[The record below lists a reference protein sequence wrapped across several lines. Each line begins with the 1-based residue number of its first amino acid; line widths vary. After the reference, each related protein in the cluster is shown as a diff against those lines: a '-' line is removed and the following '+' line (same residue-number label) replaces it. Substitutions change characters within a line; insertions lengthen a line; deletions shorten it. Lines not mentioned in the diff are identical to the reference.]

1 MAGRGWLIRTPFAAQ
16 PSPGAGGRRGG
27 RSRPE
32 APSCLYAEPVST
44 ETSLDLP
51 PAQQARSRL
60 TQQRILEAG
69 TALLEEGGTEV
80 LTIAAVASRA
90 GVSVGSVYRRFGDK
104 DRLTAALQHDMIDKF
119 RADIIRR
126 FEPVRTDPTGLV
138 ASAVAGI
145 TETFEAHER
154 LMRVFVTAA
163 TADLAVARVGSE
175 ASIDAGHVFRQFL
188 EPIVPIIDVP
198 EPELRLD
205 FAYRLVYAACMNRV
219 LHGERFESNRPLT
232 WRQLTDELV
241 SVACLYLLGTDANVS
256 SPSHIPRG
264 ATY

>member
-1 MAGRGWLIRTPFAAQ
+1 M
-16 PSPGAGGRRGG
+16 
-27 RSRPE
+27 
-32 APSCLYAEPVST
+32 ST

-51 PAQQARSRL
+51 PAQQARSRV

-69 TALLEEGGTEV
+69 TALLEEGGTEG

-126 FEPVRTDPTGLV
+126 FKPLRADPTGLV

-145 TETFEAHER
+145 TGTFHAHER

-163 TADLAVARVGSE
+163 TTDPAVARVGSE
-175 ASIDAGHVFRQFL
+175 ASVDAGHVFRQFL
-188 EPIVPIIDVP
+188 EPIVPMIDDP

-205 FAYRLVYAACMNRV
+205 VAYRLVYAACMNRV
-219 LHGERFESNRPLT
+219 LHGERFESKRPLS
-232 WRQLTDELV
+232 WRRLTDELV
-241 SVACLYLLGTDANVS
+241 GVACLYLLGTPA
-256 SPSHIPRG
+256 R
-264 ATY
+264 